1 MNSTRVVIIGAGLS
15 GLYAAWRLQQA
26 GLHDYVLLEA
36 RERVGGRILS
46 QHSREDAPASSRLDL
61 GPTWFWP
68 AHQHAFAQLVR
79 TLALPVFEQHH
90 AGDVLVERAPGRPAQ
105 RYAGS
110 IGMAG
115 SMRLAGGM
123 AALVDALQAQIDPTR
138 LRVGARVKRIEA
150 REDALYLQVEQT
162 NGTAAR
168 WRAEQVLLALPPR
181 LATTRLQFDP
191 RLPADLMSAWQG
203 TPTWMAPHA
212 KYVAVFESPFWREQ
226 SLSGTAQSSLGPMA
240 EIHDA
245 SLPGDVA
252 ALFGFLGIPAR
263 ARRGVAEAA
272 LRNACRSQ
280 LVRLFGERAAH
291 PVAEFLKD
299 WAADP
304 LTADTADLDAAAH
317 HTEAPAAEVSEQPW
331 ASRLIG
337 IGSEWSAQFPGYL
350 AGAIDAAETGL
361 ARVLAGAG

>member
-1 MNSTRVVIIGAGLS
+1 MNSTRVVIVGAGLA

-26 GLHDYVLLEA
+26 GIDDYLLLEA

-46 QHSREDAPASSRLDL
+46 QRSRADAPASSRHEL

-79 TLALPVFEQHH
+79 TLHLPAFEQHH

-115 SMRLAGGM
+115 SMRLQGGM
-123 AALVDALQAQIDPTR
+123 ATLVDALQAQIDPSR
-138 LRVGARVKRIEA
+138 LRVGARVQRIEA
-150 REDALYLQVEQT
+150 REDALYLQVEQN
-162 NGTAAR
+162 NGTAAH
-168 WRAEQVLLALPPR
+168 WRAAQVLLALPPR
-181 LATTRLQFDP
+181 LATTGLVFDP
-191 RLPADLMSAWQG
+191 GLPADLMSAWQG

-212 KYVAVFESPFWREQ
+212 KYVAAFASPFWREQ
-226 SLSGTAQSSLGPMA
+226 GLSGSAQSSLGPMA

-245 SLPGDVA
+245 SLPGGDA
-252 ALFGFLGIPAR
+252 ALFGFLGIPDS
-263 ARRGVAEAA
+263 ARRSAPERA
-272 LRNACRSQ
+272 LRDACRSQ

-304 LTADTADLDAAAH
+304 LTADAADLDAAAH
-317 HTEAPAAEVSEQPW
+317 HTEAPEAEVREPPW
-331 ASRLIG
+331 RSRLIG
-337 IGSEWSAQFPGYL
+337 IGSEWSSQFPGYL
-350 AGAIDAAETGL
+350 AGAVEAAEAAV
-361 ARVLAGAG
+361 ARVLAGAR